1 MDTTTEKPD
10 PPEQPAEP
18 DQKVMRKAVTAA
30 AMGNAVEWFDFAIY
44 GYLAVTIGKLFFP
57 EASPSAQLIAT
68 FGVFAASFLMRPLGS
83 IVLGP
88 LGDKWGR
95 KSVLAFTILM
105 MSGATLAIG
114 LIPSYETIGVGA
126 PILLIAARMAQGFST
141 GGEYGGAATFMAEY
155 VPNRKRG
162 FLGSFLEFG
171 TYVGYTL
178 GSGLVLILT
187 LTLSTPQLESW
198 GWRIPFLIAAPLGIV
213 GLYLRSRLSDTP
225 EFHEAAERGE
235 TRVPFIETMVSAWR
249 RVLMLIGIVILLNV
263 GYYILLTYMPTY
275 LTDVLELG
283 NTQSQ
288 LATIGIY
295 VGMMIFI
302 APIGKLSDRFG
313 RKPMLMTSCI
323 GFFVLSVPSFLLM
336 DSHNTVLMTLG
347 LALMAALLLPMA
359 STIPATLPALFPT
372 RIRFGAFSIGYN
384 VATALFGGTAPLIVT
399 ALIGATGMSL
409 IPGFYL
415 MAAAAIAFVPILL
428 MPETA
433 NISMRDAGT
442 DREDAS
448 TPDTAS
454 AA

>member
-1 MDTTTEKPD
+1 
-10 PPEQPAEP
+10 
-18 DQKVMRKAVTAA
+18 
-30 AMGNAVEWFDFAIY
+30 MGNAVEWFDFAIY

-57 EASPSAQLIAT
+57 EASPSAQLIST
-68 FGVFAASFLMRPLGS
+68 FGIFAASFLIRPLGS

-95 KSVLAFTILM
+95 KSVLALTIIM
-105 MSGATLAIG
+105 MSGATLMIG

-126 PILLIAARMAQGFST
+126 PILLIIARLAQGFST
-141 GGEYGGAATFMAEY
+141 GGEYSGAATFMAEY

-198 GWRIPFLIAAPLGIV
+198 GWRIPFLIAAPLGLV
-213 GLYLRSRLSDTP
+213 GVYLRSRLSDTP
-225 EFHEAAERGE
+225 EFTEAEARGE
-235 TRVPFIETMVSAWR
+235 TRTPFMETLVSAWR
-249 RVLMLIGIVILLNV
+249 RLLILVGIVVLLNV

-275 LTDVLELG
+275 LTEVLKLG
-283 NTQSQ
+283 HVESQ

-295 VGMMIFI
+295 IGMMIFI
-302 APIGKLSDRFG
+302 APVGMLSDKFG

-323 GFFVLSVPSFLLM
+323 GFFVLSVPAFMLM
-336 DSHNTVLMTLG
+336 NSHNTVLMVIG
-347 LALMAALLLPMA
+347 LAAMAALLLPLA
-359 STIPATLPALFPT
+359 ATIPATLPALFPT

-384 VATALFGGTAPLIVT
+384 VSTALFGGTAPLIVIT
-399 ALIGATGMSL
+399 LINTTGISL

-442 DREDAS
+442 DREDDS
-448 TPDTAS
+448 TPDRPS
-454 AA
+454 AV

>member
-1 MDTTTEKPD
+1 MDTNVKE
-10 PPEQPAEP
+10 PEGSGTPVEP
-18 DQKVMRKAVTAA
+18 DDKVMRKAVTAA

-44 GYLAVTIGKLFFP
+44 GYLAVTIGHLFFP
-57 EASPSAQLIAT
+57 DASPSAQLIST
-68 FGVFAASFLMRPLGS
+68 FGVFAASFLIRPLGS

-95 KSVLAFTILM
+95 KSVLALTILM

-126 PILLIAARMAQGFST
+126 PILLIIARLVQGFST
-141 GGEYGGAATFMAEY
+141 GGEYSGAATFMAEY

-187 LTLSTPQLESW
+187 LTLSDAQLEGW
-198 GWRIPFLIAAPLGIV
+198 GWRIPFLIAAPLGVV

-225 EFHEAAERGE
+225 EFHEAAARGE
-235 TRVPFIETMVSAWR
+235 TRAGFIETMVSAWR
-249 RVLMLIGIVILLNV
+249 RMLILIGIVILLNV

-275 LTDVLELG
+275 LTDVLGLDSV
-283 NTQSQ
+283 QSQ

-295 VGMMIFI
+295 IGMMVFI
-302 APIGKLSDRFG
+302 APVGMLSDRFG
-313 RKPMLMTSCI
+313 RKPLLMTSCI
-323 GFFVLSVPSFLLM
+323 GFFLLSVPSFMLM
-336 DSHNTVLMTLG
+336 DTQNTLAMTFG
-347 LALMAALLLPMA
+347 LAIMAALLLPLA

-372 RIRFGAFSIGYN
+372 RIRYGAFSIGYN
-384 VATALFGGTAPLIVT
+384 VSTALFGGTAPLVVT
-399 ALIGATGMSL
+399 ALIGATDISL
-409 IPGFYL
+409 IPAFYL
-415 MAAAAIAFVPILL
+415 MAAAVIAFVPILL

-442 DREDAS
+442 DRED
-448 TPDTAS
+448 DTTS
-454 AA
+454 SSS